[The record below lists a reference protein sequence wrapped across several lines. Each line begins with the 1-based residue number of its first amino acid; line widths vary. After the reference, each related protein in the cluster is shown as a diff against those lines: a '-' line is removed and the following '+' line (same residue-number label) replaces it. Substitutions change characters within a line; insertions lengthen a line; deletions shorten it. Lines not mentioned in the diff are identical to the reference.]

1 MMRLAIYDRI
11 MPNKEPKYSSYANTI
26 AKRFENN
33 PEMKVVGVFV
43 DTCTGNTEIKEK
55 KELKKLLKKCKS
67 GDVDM
72 VITKSLSRISRNTK
86 DMIEIL
92 KMIKDT
98 ETVMYFEKE
107 NTTSE
112 TLLKA
117 ATETFPLLCMM

>member
-11 MPNKEPKYSSYANTI
+11 IPNTEPKYSSYANTI
-26 AKRFENN
+26 AKRFEND

-55 KELKKLLKKCKS
+55 KELTKLLKKCKS